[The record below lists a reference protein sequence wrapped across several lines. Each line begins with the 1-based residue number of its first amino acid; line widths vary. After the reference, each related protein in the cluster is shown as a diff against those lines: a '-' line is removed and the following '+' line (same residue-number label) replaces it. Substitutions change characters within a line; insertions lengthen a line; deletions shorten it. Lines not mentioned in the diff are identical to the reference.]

1 MSSEGYE
8 IFEAWLNKLKNQID
22 KGEEVTVP
30 VKNVDTFEKITVR
43 GKIGPSKEALPGA
56 VPLKVVSE
64 LGEKRGNVFI
74 KVIEEMDELS
84 SVAVES

>member
-1 MSSEGYE
+1 MSSERYE

-30 VKNVDTFEKITVR
+30 VKNVDTFEKLTVR

-56 VPLKVVSE
+56 VPLNVVSD

>member
-43 GKIGPSKEALPGA
+43 GKIGPSKEALPGS